1 MKKQYKLL
9 NKNGTIYLL
18 RWAVKGGLFG
28 PRWES
33 LACFDNRNGNIER
46 RKTIVRLMNECDK
59 HTNSQEYDR
68 E

>member
-18 RWAVKGGLFG
+18 RWAVNGVLFG

-33 LACFDNRNGNIER
+33 IAGFGNPNGNIER
-46 RKTIVRLMNECDK
+46 CKTIVRLMNECDK